1 MKCAHVPQWP
11 SNKGWL
17 KTKKSTTPSSWRHTT
32 PPGTILLKP
41 PAGIKRLAHLFLF
54 RSVLQQQ
61 KCVFRCSWMSHVLR
75 SKSRAA
81 VKIPSL
87 LLPLSNYSL
96 PADKL
101 QVCCGSSFSTG
112 IQQVRPACFWLD
124 GILLLG
130 ALAKYMLTFLVQR
143 NTEGVKQ
150 ERSIFSKS
158 FPENILNKD
167 KIFFCIT
174 ENFLTCTTT
183 WLHHYAQEKQN
194 VPVYGIFWG
203 KFDMANFWQMIYLED
218 YRWTDKLRTRL
229 TLDWKRGC

>member
-1 MKCAHVPQWP
+1 
-11 SNKGWL
+11 
-17 KTKKSTTPSSWRHTT
+17 
-32 PPGTILLKP
+32 
-41 PAGIKRLAHLFLF
+41 
-54 RSVLQQQ
+54 
-61 KCVFRCSWMSHVLR
+61 MSHVLR

-81 VKIPSL
+81 VKIPTL

-101 QVCCGSSFSTG
+101 QVCCGSSFSPG

-124 GILLLG
+124 AILSLG

-143 NTEGVKQ
+143 NTEGLKQ
-150 ERSIFSKS
+150 ERSIVSKS
-158 FPENILNKD
+158 FAENILNKD
-167 KIFFCIT
+167 KIFFCIM
-174 ENFLTCTTT
+174 ENFPTCTTT
-183 WLHHYAQEKQN
+183 WQHHYSQEKQN
-194 VPVYGIFWG
+194 VPVYAVFWG